1 MDEKLES
8 SISKK
13 KKQKRKN
20 QIKRL
25 KEKLKVKEQEVEKMK
40 DKYLHSLADY
50 DNLRKRVKRDME
62 DVVKYA
68 NEALI
73 KKLLSILDNFERALR
88 ISKES
93 KTEFENFYKGVEMI
107 YQEFLRILIK
117 EGLEPF
123 ESKGKNFDPSQHE
136 AIGVIETEKHPP
148 MKILEEVEKGYKYR
162 DKILKPAK
170 VLVSKEKSKKEVDK
184 NG

>member
-1 MDEKLES
+1 MEEKVGTS
-8 SISKK
+8 VNK
-13 KKQKRKN
+13 KRKKRKS
-20 QIKRL
+20 QVKRL
-25 KEKLKVKEQEVEKMK
+25 KEKIREREKELEELQN
-40 DKYLHSLADY
+40 KYLHSLADY

-73 KKLLSILDNFERALR
+73 KKLLIVLDNFERALKV
-88 ISKES
+88 SKEG
-93 KTEFENFYKGVEMI
+93 KTAFEDFCKGVEML
-107 YQEFLRILIK
+107 YQEFLRILTT

-123 ESKGKNFDPSQHE
+123 ESKGKDFDPSQHE
-136 AIGVIETEKHPP
+136 AVGVIETEEHPP

-162 DKILKPAK
+162 NKVLKPAK
-170 VLVSKEKSKKEVDK
+170 VLVSKEKSKKEVDE